1 MPFIYTGGAEGSVRR
16 QGAAARA
23 VVKQHYTRVREQVLA
38 ALARKEAEVVERIG
52 AGEAALLEEVQQRQA
67 DAAARATRWERP
79 PSPTR
84 PSIKRAC
91 KAK

>member
-1 MPFIYTGGAEGSVRR
+1 MTEEEKEG
-16 QGAAARA
+16 
-23 VVKQHYTRVREQVLA
+23 
-38 ALARKEAEVVERIG
+38 
-52 AGEAALLEEVQQRQA
+52 VQQRQA

-91 KAK
+91 KAELRAS